1 MIRRVFIAV
10 FIGIAGIVF
19 SGCNTVSGAAK
30 GASDGAKKD
39 YEEAKKADVWLQD
52 NLW

>member
-1 MIRRVFIAV
+1 MIRRLFIIVFLC
-10 FIGIAGIVF
+10 IAGVCLA
-19 SGCNTVSGAAK
+19 GCNTVGGAAK

-39 YEEAKKADVWLQD
+39 YEQAKKTDAWLQE

>member
-1 MIRRVFIAV
+1 MTRRLYAAMV
-10 FIGIAGIVF
+10 IGLF
-19 SGCNTVSGAAK
+19 SVCLCGCNTVGGAAK

-39 YEEAKKADVWLQD
+39 YEQAKKADVWLQD

>member
-1 MIRRVFIAV
+1 MIRRICIVFCICL
-10 FIGIAGIVF
+10 AGIVF
-19 SGCNTVSGAAK
+19 SGCNTVGGAAK

-39 YEEAKKADVWLQD
+39 YEQAKKADVWLQD